1 MKVHRTHRIDLEL
14 PEGTA
19 AQLEGYLA
27 DPARPLKAL
36 LNRKKVQQSEGG
48 RFYYVSRPYSLLMF
62 SIQPEVIF
70 RARWINNSLL
80 IEFEDCTI
88 RGLGKL
94 DSLVFFCCSAKIFP
108 GERSLIAEADL
119 SLELKSESATVL
131 IPRGV
136 LQAMGEKALQLII
149 ERLEKRCRTGLRRGA
164 KGWIL
169 EHA

>member
-1 MKVHRTHRIDLEL
+1 MKVHRSHRLDLEL
-14 PEGTA
+14 PGGTA
-19 AQLEGYLA
+19 AQLEAYLS

-94 DSLVFFCCSAKIFP
+94 DSLVFFCCRAKIFP
-108 GERSLIAEADL
+108 GERSLVAEADL
-119 SLELKSESATVL
+119 SLELKSESAKVW
-131 IPRGV
+131 IPRGM
-136 LQAMGEKALQLII
+136 LQTMGEKALQLII
-149 ERLEKRCRTGLRRGA
+149 ERLEKRCRTGLLRGA
-164 KGWIL
+164 RGWIL
-169 EHA
+169 ERA

>member
-1 MKVHRTHRIDLEL
+1 
-14 PEGTA
+14 
-19 AQLEGYLA
+19 
-27 DPARPLKAL
+27 
-36 LNRKKVQQSEGG
+36 
-48 RFYYVSRPYSLLMF
+48 MF

-94 DSLVFFCCSAKIFP
+94 DSLVFFCCSAKISP
-108 GERSLIAEADL
+108 AERSLIAEADL